1 MQVRRGTETY
11 RYVTRG
17 YRPGRVSPPPNLR
30 PLPLPPLGE
39 EGASPESSP
48 KKAAVSREAEVKGS
62 RACAA
67 EVRATL

>member
-1 MQVRRGTETY
+1 VQVRRGTETY